1 MFHHLQASQEGF
13 STTWRQISPVAC
25 SESLKAGTKK
35 CLLSKTQVEMW
46 RNIPFLF
53 LVLVFV
59 RLLRRLIATSA
70 TDRNS

>member
-1 MFHHLQASQEGF
+1 MQASQEGF
-13 STTWRQISPVAC
+13 STTWRQISTVAC

-53 LVLVFV
+53 LFVVFV